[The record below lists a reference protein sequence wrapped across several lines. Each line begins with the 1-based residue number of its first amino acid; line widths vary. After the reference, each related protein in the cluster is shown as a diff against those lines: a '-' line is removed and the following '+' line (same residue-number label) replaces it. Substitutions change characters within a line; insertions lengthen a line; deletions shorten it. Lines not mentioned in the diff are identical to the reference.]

1 MSAAGIAQRLSR
13 VSEPI
18 RLKFATVVVAAT
30 AVTAV
35 AVGRPVFVPL
45 SLAVLIAF
53 ALAPIAEGLRKFR
66 LGPVASVAATAGV
79 AFAVVAAIALFL
91 AGQFGELASAH
102 TASRVTDSE
111 PLPIWIATSLAEPL
125 LNPLRS
131 AGIAVVF
138 AAFLLLHKDMLAE
151 RFAPIADA
159 GRDFGRHLLR
169 QGLLDLSFGTAIA
182 IGLWALGV
190 PNFGLWALLGVMLR
204 SVPFVGV
211 PVAAACPLIALDPTA
226 ALICKTLLLFLA
238 VNGAVLLAE
247 RKLRRKQVARLS
259 TLAAIGATVA
269 WTCLWGLTGLL
280 LAMPLT
286 LGVALL
292 GRHFQPLRFLD
303 RLLVGS
309 TRHETESAGPRGDAA
324 MLALA
329 EAQREIG
336 ASMPEREVR
345 LGRVI
350 RQLAP
355 AASLS
360 ADHAVIPNLA
370 AHWRHEPV
378 LCVAGP
384 GIMDQAAAALLAET
398 LRRKGLNCRI
408 AAFEDTMPANLPRL
422 DVAQVQVVCVSC
434 LDAGDTETMRRLV
447 RRLRPRLR
455 NSRMIA
461 GLWGWDGGALMNAGT
476 VECDLVTTHL
486 HEAAQQIVR
495 LAHEASEV
503 EAPHLPETAAAPDFV
518 PAVQAA

>member
-35 AVGRPVFVPL
+35 SVGRPVFVPL

-53 ALAPIAEGLRKFR
+53 ALAPIAEALRKFR
-66 LGPVASVAATAGV
+66 LGPIGSVAATAGL

-91 AGQFGELASAH
+91 AGQFGELAAAH
-102 TASRVTDSE
+102 TVSRVTDSE
-111 PLPIWIATSLAEPL
+111 PLSIWIATSLAEPL

-138 AAFLLLHKDMLAE
+138 AALLLLNKDTLAE
-151 RFAPIADA
+151 RFAPMAAA
-159 GRDFGRHLLR
+159 GRAFGRHLLA

-182 IGLWALGV
+182 LGLWALGV

-226 ALICKTLLLFLA
+226 ALVCKTLLLFLA
-238 VNGAVLLAE
+238 VNGAVLFAD
-247 RKLRRKQVARLS
+247 RKLRRRPTARLS
-259 TLAAIGATVA
+259 TLAAIGATIV

-280 LAMPLT
+280 LAMPMT
-286 LGVALL
+286 LGLALL
-292 GRHFQPLRFLD
+292 GRHFEPLRFLD

-309 TRHETESAGPRGDAA
+309 KAPESALPRGDAA

-336 ASMPEREVR
+336 ASVPGREIR
-345 LGRVI
+345 LARVI
-350 RQLAP
+350 RQLVPVAESSASMPRLAP
-355 AASLS
+355 
-360 ADHAVIPNLA
+360 
-370 AHWRHEPV
+370 HWQHDPV

-398 LRRKGLNCRI
+398 LRQKGLTSRV
-408 AAFEDTMPANLPRL
+408 AAFEDVRPANLPSL
-422 DVAQVQVVCVSC
+422 DVAGVQVVCVSC
-434 LDAGDTETMRRLV
+434 LDPGDTETMRRLV

-455 NSRMIA
+455 NATTIA
-461 GLWGWDGGALMNAGT
+461 GL
-476 VECDLVTTHL
+476 
-486 HEAAQQIVR
+486 
-495 LAHEASEV
+495 
-503 EAPHLPETAAAPDFV
+503 
-518 PAVQAA
+518 

>member
-1 MSAAGIAQRLSR
+1 MSAAGIAQRLGR

-35 AVGRPVFVPL
+35 SVGRPVFVPL

-53 ALAPIAEGLRKFR
+53 ALAPIAEALRRFR
-66 LGPVASVAATAGV
+66 LGPIGSVAATAGL

-91 AGQFGELASAH
+91 AGQFGELAAAH
-102 TASRVTDSE
+102 TVSRVTDSE
-111 PLPIWIATSLAEPL
+111 PLSIWIATSLAEPL

-138 AAFLLLHKDMLAE
+138 AALLLLNKDMLAE
-151 RFAPIADA
+151 RFAPVAVA
-159 GRDFGRHLLR
+159 GREFGRHLLA

-182 IGLWALGV
+182 LGLWALGV

-226 ALICKTLLLFLA
+226 ALVCKTLLLFLV
-238 VNGAVLLAE
+238 VNGAVLVAD
-247 RKLRRKQVARLS
+247 RKLRRRPAARLS
-259 TLAAIGATVA
+259 TLAAIGATIA

-280 LAMPLT
+280 LAMPMT
-286 LGVALL
+286 LGLALL
-292 GRHFQPLRFLD
+292 GRHFEPLRFLD

-309 TRHETESAGPRGDAA
+309 HAPENVAPRGDAA

-336 ASMPEREVR
+336 ASVPGREIR
-345 LGRVI
+345 LARVI
-350 RQLAP
+350 RQLVPVAESSTAMPTLAP
-355 AASLS
+355 
-360 ADHAVIPNLA
+360 
-370 AHWRHEPV
+370 HWQHEPV

-398 LRRKGLNCRI
+398 LRQKGLTSRV
-408 AAFEDTMPANLPRL
+408 AAFEDVRPANLPRL
-422 DVAQVQVVCVSC
+422 DVAGVQVVCVSC
-434 LDAGDTETMRRLV
+434 LDCGDTETMRRLV

-455 NSRMIA
+455 NVTTIA

-486 HEAAQQIVR
+486 QEAARQIVR
-495 LAHEASEV
+495 LAREASDID
-503 EAPHLPETAAAPDFV
+503 AAPAAEPVGTPDFA
-518 PAVQAA
+518 PAVQAAA